1 VHVCPFPF
9 ATGARTLAR
18 TMRRVLERD
27 GRLLVPLGRAAREI
41 GLGQR
46 VLYAARDRGELETFE
61 IARRS
66 YVALPAA
73 RAWLERHRRTSGGG
87 ES

>member
-1 VHVCPFPF
+1 MHVCPFPL
-9 ATGARTLAR
+9 GRRARTIAR

-46 VLYAARDRGELETFE
+46 VLYAARDRGEIETFE

-66 YVALPAA
+66 YVALPVA
-73 RAWLERHRRTSGGG
+73 RAWLEARRRTGGG
-87 ES
+87 NR